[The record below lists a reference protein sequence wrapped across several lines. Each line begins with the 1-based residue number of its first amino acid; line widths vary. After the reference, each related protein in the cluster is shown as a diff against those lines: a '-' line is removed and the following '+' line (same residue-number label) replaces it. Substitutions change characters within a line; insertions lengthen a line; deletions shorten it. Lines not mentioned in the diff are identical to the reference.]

1 MPNIPEYNAPQNLGL
16 NPTEIGADATAAA
29 ARRIN
34 SAYNQAGQ
42 GMESTGQRLGSAIG
56 GAIATAGKAY
66 VDYEDHKEIS
76 HGAAVGADVVASLNQ
91 DWNDT
96 AKNADPNDPSVAAK
110 WRAEKLEPALE
121 QFAGGFTTE
130 KSQAWAERFVDQY
143 REHVANKTS
152 ADMSSL
158 AADAVHLN
166 TVTTINKLSSAV
178 YNDPS
183 SLGFAVDSLD
193 HSVGGIVGS
202 SPNLTPDVAG
212 RVKADVS
219 LKGKEQIVKSAVA
232 GAIANGG
239 DWQKIANDP
248 KYSGLINGAELQQFA
263 KAAKTQERADLLQ
276 QKQIEVMQ
284 RQLDELNVK
293 KASNKSFSDNVQFD
307 ESTGRPI
314 IDPKYGKDA
323 VDLPRKFPDAPNAAD
338 HARTNLDWMEGQQK
352 RGKEVIQ
359 NDPAVLN
366 PLLDRAFDPANPL
379 TLKDLQ
385 KAQVDSI
392 RTGRGLD
399 DSTFKKLKDIID
411 DRSPQTAA
419 LASARKDFFTDFAA
433 TIDPGRDAST
443 GAGGSALGSQKL
455 FAAKMEA
462 IRQEQFLQSKGQDP
476 HSLYDPK
483 SPNFFGNQVSQFR
496 PTLQE
501 KAAFDAKLKS
511 DQAQAVKPGA
521 NLGTITGIDVKDAP
535 AHKLGDRQQFKQG
548 WGVWNGTTFVP
559 EKP

>member
-1 MPNIPEYNAPQNLGL
+1 M
-16 NPTEIGADATAAA
+16 
-29 ARRIN
+29 
-34 SAYNQAGQ
+34 
-42 GMESTGQRLGSAIG
+42 
-56 GAIATAGKAY
+56 
-66 VDYEDHKEIS
+66 
-76 HGAAVGADVVASLNQ
+76 VAKLNQ

-110 WRAEKLEPALE
+110 WREETLEPAME
-121 QFAGGFTTE
+121 QFASGFNTE
-130 KSQAWAERFVDQY
+130 KSQAWAQRFIDQY
-143 REHVANKTS
+143 RDHANAKTT

-158 AADAVHLN
+158 AADAVHVN

-178 YNDPS
+178 YSDPS
-183 SLGFAVDSLD
+183 SVSFALDSLD

-202 SPNLTPDVAG
+202 SPNLTPDVAA
-212 RVKADVS
+212 RVKTDIS
-219 LKGKEQIVKSAVA
+219 LKGKEQIVKAAVA

-239 DWQKIANDP
+239 NWEKIANDP
-248 KYSGLINGAELQQFA
+248 KFSGLINGAELQQFA
-263 KAAKTQERADLLQ
+263 KAAQTQQRADLLQ
-276 QKQIEVMQ
+276 QKQLEVTQ

-293 KASNKSFSDNVQFD
+293 KASNKSFTDNVQFD
-307 ESTGRPI
+307 EATGRPI

-338 HARTNLDWMEGQQK
+338 HARTNLDWMESQQK

-366 PLLDRAFDPANPL
+366 PLLDRAFDPENPL

-411 DRSPQTAA
+411 DRSPQAKE
-419 LASARKDFFTDFAA
+419 LATSRKDFFTDFAP
-433 TIDPGRDAST
+433 TIDPGRDQAT
-443 GAGGSALGSQKL
+443 GAGASALGSQKL

-462 IRQEQFLQSKGQDP
+462 IRQEQFLTSKGQDP

-496 PTLQE
+496 PTLAE
-501 KAAFDAKLKS
+501 KAAFDAKLKA
-511 DQAQAVKPGA
+511 DQAQAAKPGA
-521 NLGTITGIDVKDAP
+521 NLGTITGVDVKDAP
-535 AHKLGDRQQFKQG
+535 ALPKGFPPDAAAGPDGKWYVVRDGKRFRVDPK
-548 WGVWNGTTFVP
+548 
-559 EKP
+559 